1 MTRKL
6 SPEKLEARKGRRIAH
21 TKRDIW
27 PLGMESDEL
36 ISDAQLDAAFAELG
50 AKRLPGLDR
59 RETVEALALRVVCRI
74 PMSTGHRNLLLKL
87 DLLLESRLE
96 VYQLVLKQK
105 GIRLVQAMSRQAE
118 HRIMLNSAEADR
130 AYGLECESQPT
141 GKESELPPVIIRDY
155 HNVNTCHCK
164 ACYTNRLTVGLTS
177 ASDLTPCQCRLCQE
191 SGRFMHKHRL
201 EHEEAHSAMVAHHDR
216 ELIAE
221 RNRSQK
227 TNDSIREGNS
237 IFDLNKYGKDTQ

>member
-36 ISDAQLDAAFAELG
+36 ISDEQLDAAFAELG
-50 AKRLPGLDR
+50 AKRLPGLER

-118 HRIMLNSAEADR
+118 HRIMLNRAEAER
-130 AYGLECESQPT
+130 AYGMLELAGGVTPQPK
-141 GKESELPPVIIRDY
+141 GVNQRPPE
-155 HNVNTCHCK
+155 HNVTTCNCE
-164 ACYTNRLTVGLTS
+164 ACYMTRATIS
-177 ASDLTPCQCRLCQE
+177 FIPDADPSPCQCRLCQDSADKPPTPYMKMAVHDQGKINIKPTVE
-191 SGRFMHKHRL
+191 LFLGRSRTTKSLLVPQDTFGL
-201 EHEEAHSAMVAHHDR
+201 FDHDNN
-216 ELIAE
+216 A
-221 RNRSQK
+221 
-227 TNDSIREGNS
+227 G
-237 IFDLNKYGKDTQ
+237 